1 MRQAIELIVQ
11 NAGRFPEFRYYIG
24 FMKKAERNLSNQPDV
39 CIEICKSLLEGVSKS
54 IIERLDETAART
66 ELDKLDV
73 GKLAKRAADLLRQND
88 DVVEDDFIT
97 RSTSLAYAL
106 GALRNARG
114 DVSHGKAVPKTTSSN
129 DRLSAFSM
137 QMAESVICYMLDA
150 FFALPDKAAAASPI
164 VEAED
169 TEPKGLPEVSYEDN
183 EAFNQFLDDAFPLEG
198 KLFYSFALYQ
208 LYYEDYLIRL
218 AEFQNDLEAAEE

>member
-11 NAGRFPEFRYYIG
+11 HAGRFPEFRYYIG
-24 FMKKAERNLSNQPDV
+24 LMKKAERNLSNQPDV

-54 IIERLDETAART
+54 IIERLDETALRA

-73 GKLAKRAADLLRQND
+73 GAVAKQAARLLKQND

-114 DVSHGKAVPKTTSSN
+114 DVSHGKAVPKAVSSN

-150 FFALPDKAAAASPI
+150 FFALPDKTTAAPPTD
-164 VEAED
+164 EAED
-169 TEPKGLPEVSYEDN
+169 AEPTDLPEVSYEKN
-183 EAFNQFLDDAFPLEG
+183 EAFNQFLDDEFPLEG
-198 KLFYSFALYQ
+198 KVFYSFALYQ

-218 AEFQNDLEAAEE
+218 AEFQNDLEAEEE